1 MKMYGPRECS
11 ANDRNCAD
19 RFLQLF
25 FLDSSGP
32 TAQPNG
38 LDGIPPL
45 GDGDHDHK
53 QERQPAWVDSDDE
66 RISVSLASNTRL
78 RKLRDAEFED
88 IINGR
93 EYIKRLR
100 RQYERLHPTPEW
112 ARHAN
117 GKSSDRK
124 IRHRS
129 SIDGQDDS
137 SEASDSEMSIDD
149 DFSTSST
156 QPLAELLR
164 TAGSLTRS
172 DTSTTDRP
180 TKRRKLRPEVIDI
193 QKTKNVTGQ
202 GPSSVESLQ
211 FHSHYPLLL
220 SSGPASTVYIH
231 HISPQPPNPN
241 PLLTSLHMKR
251 TPLYTTAF
259 CPPLKQ
265 PHEPL
270 SDQTL
275 IFLSSRRRYF
285 HTWSL
290 TTGTISKISRPLT
303 SSNPNFRSSQRT
315 MERFKLSPC
324 GRYMGLIGSGR
335 KGGGSI
341 NVLSTITMQYLYS
354 CRIDSRGGVADFAWW
369 GDGEGFAVVGKNG
382 EVSEY
387 DMNERRVVGRWMDE
401 GAVGT
406 TVIALG
412 GESGR
417 KRLGSDRWVAIGSSS
432 GIVNIYDRKEWSNH
446 GDASDAKDQSIP
458 RSPKPVR
465 TFDQLTTPISHLV
478 FSADGQMLVLA
489 SRWKRDALRLVHLP
503 SCTVYRNWPT
513 DRTPLGRVSSVALS
527 PDGGLLAVGNEQGK
541 IRLWEIRE

>member
-1 MKMYGPRECS
+1 LT
-11 ANDRNCAD
+11 DL
-19 RFLQLF
+19 LQIF
-25 FLDSSGP
+25 FLDSGHGVKPDQLDIVPQLS
-32 TAQPNG
+32 NG
-38 LDGIPPL
+38 EEGYE
-45 GDGDHDHK
+45 HD
-53 QERQPAWVDSDDE
+53 RQPAWIDSDDE

-78 RKLRDAEFED
+78 RKLRNTETED
-88 IINGR
+88 IISGR

-112 ARHAN
+112 VRQAS
-117 GKSSDRK
+117 GKPSDGKR
-124 IRHRS
+124 RRRS
-129 SIDGQDDS
+129 SVDGPDGLGN
-137 SEASDSEMSIDD
+137 EASDSDMSVDD
-149 DFSTSST
+149 EFSTSST

-164 TAGSLTRS
+164 TAGSLTRIE
-172 DTSTTDRP
+172 TSHTDRP
-180 TKRRKLRPEVIDI
+180 TKKRKLRPEVVDI
-193 QKTKNVTGQ
+193 QKTKSVTGQ
-202 GPSSVESLQ
+202 GPSSVDSLQ

-220 SSGPASTVYIH
+220 SSGPASTIYIH
-231 HISPQPPNPN
+231 HISPHPPNPN
-241 PLLTSLHMKR
+241 PLLTSLHMKH
-251 TPLYTTAF
+251 TPLHTTAF

-265 PHEPL
+265 LDPADPQSPQPT

-290 TTGTISKISRPLT
+290 TTGSISKVSRPLT

-324 GRYMGLIGSGR
+324 GRYMGLIGSSR
-335 KGGGSI
+335 KGGGCI
-341 NVLSTITMQYLYS
+341 NVLSTLTMQYICS
-354 CRIDSRGGVADFAWW
+354 CRVDSLGGIADIAWW
-369 GDGEGFAVVGKNG
+369 GDGDGFAVVGKNG

-387 DMNERRVVGRWMDE
+387 DMNERRVIGRWIDE

-417 KRLGSDRWVAIGSSS
+417 KRLGGDRWAAIGSSS
-432 GIVNIYDRKEWSNH
+432 GIVNIYDRREWSVHDNST
-446 GDASDAKDQSIP
+446 GARGPPIP
-458 RSPKPVR
+458 RTPKPVR
-465 TFDQLTTPISHLV
+465 TLDQLTTPTSHLV
-478 FSADGQMLVLA
+478 FSADGQMLVMA
-489 SRWKRDALRLVHLP
+489 SRWRRDALRIVHLP